1 MKRLFRACSAV
12 LAAQVLFAVPVLAQ
26 SQTDSSPRLETVIVS
41 ASRHEA
47 SLVDTVSSI
56 SLIDKN
62 SLDMISAEHIS
73 QVFNRSAGTWISRGN
88 GQEHLTAIRSPVF
101 TGAGACGAFLMAE
114 DGIPLRAAGFCNVN
128 ELFDS
133 HYEVAEAIEVFRGP
147 HSALY
152 GSNALFGGINVLLPV
167 AREDSRPL
175 LSLHLSENQYGRLQ
189 YRQPLAFGKQTLNIL
204 GTATTDG
211 GYRDDSGYDQQKLSV
226 KHQWQDND
234 LTVTNGVTLVNLE
247 QETAGYIEGSD
258 AYKDED
264 LSRTNPNPEAYRDVR
279 SMRAYSRWQWQRADS
294 ELTVTP
300 YVRVNSME
308 FLMHFLP
315 WQPIEKNEHQSL
327 GGQLQ
332 WRTSLTQHADFFV
345 GADLEKT
352 SGSLNEYQPDT
363 APFGADRFPI
373 GVHYD
378 YDVDATS
385 GAVYGG
391 IEWQALERLRL
402 DGVIRYDDIRYDY
415 DNLTGSGSAC
425 EPDVVGC
432 RFFRPA
438 DRTDNFDF
446 TSVKAGIVF
455 DISASHAFFSS
466 LGNAFRAPQVVELYR
481 LQAGQSTEDLKPVQL
496 TSGELGLRGE
506 AGPVFYQV
514 SAFAMKAEDDIF
526 QDSER
531 RYISGAETT
540 HRGLEYELTWT
551 LRDTLSVSLFGTRA
565 RHRYANNPDLLD
577 VQAELDGNDI
587 DTAPRTMNTLAI
599 NWSPMKALRLDV
611 ELTRMGSYYTDP
623 ENTFDYEG
631 HRLLH
636 VRGEYRVNERFSVNT
651 ALTNL
656 FDTRY
661 AERAD
666 VAFGEERYFP
676 GEGRKILVGLSA
688 RL

>member
-1 MKRLFRACSAV
+1 MNVLRKACAATIVAQILFVA
-12 LAAQVLFAVPVLAQ
+12 PVLAQ
-26 SQTDSSPRLETVIVS
+26 SENAPTPRLETMIVS
-41 ASRHEA
+41 VSRHQ
-47 SLVDTVSSI
+47 V
-56 SLIDKN
+56 SLIDTASSVSLIDRE
-62 SLDMISAEHIS
+62 SLDIISAEHIN

-88 GQEHLTAIRSPVF
+88 GQEHLTAIRSPVL

-133 HYEVAEAIEVFRGP
+133 HFEVAETIEVFRGP

-152 GSNALFGGINVLLPV
+152 GSNALFGGVNVLLPV
-167 AREDSRPL
+167 AREESRPRL
-175 LSLHLSENQYGRLQ
+175 TLQFAENDYRRLQ
-189 YRQPLAFGKQTLNIL
+189 YRQPLAFGQQTLNIL

-226 KHQWQDND
+226 KHQLRDD
-234 LTVTNGVTLVNLE
+234 ELTVTNGVTIVNLE
-247 QETAGYIEGSD
+247 QETAGYVEGSD
-258 AYKDED
+258 AYKDKNR
-264 LSRTNPNPEAYRDVR
+264 SRTNPNPEAYRDVR
-279 SMRAYSRWQWQRADS
+279 SMRAYSRWQWQWADS
-294 ELTVTP
+294 ELTITP
-300 YVRVNSME
+300 YARANSME

-327 GGQLQ
+327 GSQFQ
-332 WRTSLTQHADFFV
+332 WRSSLTRNADLFV

-352 SGSLNEYQPDT
+352 SGSLKEYQPNT
-363 APFGADRFPI
+363 APFGVDRFPTGI
-373 GVHYD
+373 HYD

-385 GAVYGG
+385 GALYGG
-391 IEWQALERLRL
+391 IEWQALDRFRF
-402 DGVIRYDDIRYDY
+402 DGVIRYDDIQYDY

-425 EPDVVGC
+425 EPDVEGC

-455 DISASHAFFSS
+455 DISDNHALFSS

-481 LQAGQSTEDLKPVQL
+481 LQAGQSTDELKPVQL
-496 TSGELGLRGE
+496 TSAELGLRGE
-506 AGPVFYQV
+506 AGPVFYQI

-540 HRGLEYELTWT
+540 HRGLEYELTWM
-551 LRDTLSVSLFGTRA
+551 LRDTLSISMSGTYA
-565 RHRYANNPDLLD
+565 RHQYANNPDLLD
-577 VQAELDGNDI
+577 VEAELDGNDI
-587 DTAPRTMNTLAI
+587 DTAPRTMNTLI
-599 NWSPMKALRLDV
+599 VNWRPVDDLRLDV
-611 ELTRMGSYYTDP
+611 ELARMGSYYTDP
-623 ENTFDYEG
+623 ENGFDYEG

-636 VRGEYRVNERFSVNT
+636 VRGEYRINNRFFIKP
-651 ALTNL
+651 ALTNV

-676 GEGRKILVGLSA
+676 GEGRKLLVGLSY